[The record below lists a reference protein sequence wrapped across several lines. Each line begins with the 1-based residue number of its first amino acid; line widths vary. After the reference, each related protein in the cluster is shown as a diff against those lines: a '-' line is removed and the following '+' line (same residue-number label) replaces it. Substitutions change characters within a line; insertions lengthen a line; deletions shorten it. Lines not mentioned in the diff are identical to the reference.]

1 MFDNLTKENTDV
13 AGLDIEAVTFEENE
27 SEEFDL
33 PEKIKTNNIL
43 RADLTSYTNGLQ
55 VESVLTSLVSG
66 YYVIPKFQ
74 RKYIWK
80 KSQVAN
86 LALSLIKDVPVPP
99 IYLYINE
106 RKKQVVLDGQQRVT
120 SLFLYFNDLWYAGVE
135 EYRRLDF
142 DKINTLNTALRNEE
156 AALVQLSMNT
166 NMLKKELAAEKKDI
180 RDKIKSISGELKKL
194 GLVRSKFYVKD
205 GEEDKEIS
213 FSSFNDDEKEF
224 LKRKRLDTTI
234 VECRSENAP
243 KVYADIFKLLNSGG
257 KLLSA
262 QEVRNGVY
270 WELELYD
277 SLFEANKNKQWRE
290 IYGKESDVS
299 KDVEIL
305 LKILALNYY
314 TEIKDEEIKIVYD
327 GTFNWSN
334 IMEDYSNIAARWGSK
349 EVSEQINFL
358 TNFLENIQNINRKES
373 ICNKA
378 VFEASVV
385 AYTKLK
391 CSGVIEYKWLCSL
404 GEEKEFQKG
413 EVLSNKQSVEKR
425 LTKALNLFKEKYIV

>member
-1 MFDNLTKENTDV
+1 MFDNFTKENNEE
-13 AGLDIEAVTFEENE
+13 ARLEIEAVTFEENE

-33 PEKIKTNNIL
+33 SEKIKTNNIL

-55 VESVLTSLVSG
+55 VESVLTSLVTE

-120 SLFLYFNDLWYAGVE
+120 SLFLYFNDLWYVGVE
-135 EYRRLDF
+135 EYQRLDF
-142 DKINTLNTALRNEE
+142 RKINNLNEDLKREE
-156 AALVQLSMNT
+156 DLLVQLDNNT
-166 NMLKKELAAEKKDI
+166 EMTKKELTAKRREVKA
-180 RDKIKSISGELKKL
+180 KIKVIAGELKKL
-194 GLVRSKFYVKD
+194 GLARSKFYVKD

-213 FSSFNDDEKEF
+213 FSSFTEDEREF

-234 VECRSENAP
+234 VECRSKNAP

-262 QEVRNGVY
+262 QEIRNGVY

-277 SLFEANKNKQWRE
+277 LLFEVNKNRQWRE

-299 KDVEIL
+299 KDIEIL
-305 LKILALNYY
+305 LKILALNYF
-314 TEIKDEEIKIVYD
+314 TEIKNGEIKIVYD

-334 IMEDYSNIAARWGSK
+334 IMEEYSDIAAKWGTE
-349 EVSEQINFL
+349 EVTEQISLL
-358 TNFLENIQNINRKES
+358 TNFLNKVQNIDRKE
-373 ICNKA
+373 IVCNKA
-378 VFEASVV
+378 VFEAAFV
-385 AYTKLK
+385 AFTKLE
-391 CSGVIEYKWLCSL
+391 CSENVEYKWLCGL
-404 GEEKEFQKG
+404 GDEKEFQKG

-425 LTKALNLFKEKYIV
+425 LTKALSLFKEKYVV